1 MKTAHRPDLEHVLA
15 TVTMLVNT
23 GPPAAPRE
31 ELTDAGTL
39 QAFVVDRLIT
49 EVEPP
54 TESDLAPIRRLRS
67 QLRAVYAADDDGA
80 RTEIVNRL
88 LAAARVSP
96 RLADHDGLGVH
107 LHFFPS
113 FASLEEH
120 LLADGSMAL
129 AILLASGEGDRL
141 RICGAPDCARVLV
154 DYSRNRSRVFCDSGR
169 CGNRVNAAAYRERQ
183 RHTVPDERFELA

>member
-15 TVTMLVNT
+15 TVTVLVNT
-23 GPPAAPRE
+23 GPPATPRD
-31 ELTDAGTL
+31 ELTDADAL
-39 QAFVVDRLIT
+39 QSFVHERLIT

-54 TESDLAPIRRLRS
+54 TESDLAPVRRLRS
-67 QLRAVYAADDDGA
+67 QFRTVFAASDDVA

-120 LLADGSMAL
+120 LLADCSMAL
-129 AILLASGEGDRL
+129 ATLLASGEGNRL

-169 CGNRVNAAAYRERQ
+169 CGNRVNAAAFRERQ
-183 RHTVPDERFELA
+183 RQSLPDGRFEPA